1 MATASV
7 PCHACFLHFHVDAIA
22 LSCFAQLCSHL
33 RFLDRDH
40 TRTHHHHNRR
50 FTLSSTWILL
60 LGRIQYLRFDNTS
73 QHGTRFLCFI
83 ETATD
88 DFVETFRV
96 ILAFTL
102 YLHKVDL
109 HEFSLLESRERDY
122 LKSYSLC
129 SKKSEALAKNVKS
142 AWHFQFFD

>member
-40 TRTHHHHNRR
+40 TRTHHHHHHHNRR

-60 LGRIQYLRFDNTS
+60 LGRMQYARLVNTS
-73 QHGTRFLCFI
+73 RHDARFLCSI
-83 ETATD
+83 ETARD
-88 DFVETFRV
+88 DFVETLR
-96 ILAFTL
+96 IISLWPLL
-102 YLHKVDL
+102 YTKHTGKVDL
-109 HEFSLLESRERDY
+109 HEFSLLLHIIDYRLVEVHIRECA
-122 LKSYSLC
+122 S
-129 SKKSEALAKNVKS
+129 
-142 AWHFQFFD
+142 